1 MDNVLKFGIATV
13 QQQRERALD
22 IASGKRKRKPDEPTV
37 WFPSV
42 SVAARMLSDENL
54 TLPKRN

>member
-1 MDNVLKFGIATV
+1 MNYVLKIGIATV

-37 WFPSV
+37 LFPSV
-42 SVAARMLSDENL
+42 SVAASMLSDENL

>member
-1 MDNVLKFGIATV
+1 MDNLLKFGIATV

-42 SVAARMLSDENL
+42 SVAARILSEENIAL
-54 TLPKRN
+54 LKRN